1 MRLHQV
7 LEARWREFLDR
18 CRRSVENIE
27 VLENGSKLV
36 VVDNAALIQRHACRE
51 CGVHMYGPV
60 ERDHAFNGLSFI
72 HPERFE
78 ESGWAEP
85 GFAAFVSSII
95 ESGYNPAKM
104 DGVRARLREL
114 QLEPY
119 DCLAPGLMDY
129 LATWTAKKAGVI
141 AA

>member
-1 MRLHQV
+1 
-7 LEARWREFLDR
+7 
-18 CRRSVENIE
+18 
-27 VLENGSKLV
+27 
-36 VVDNAALIQRHACRE
+36 
-51 CGVHMYGPV
+51 MYGPV
-60 ERDHAFNGLSFI
+60 ERGHAFNGLSFI

-119 DCLAPGLMDY
+119 DCLSPGLTDF